1 MPLGAACSS
10 ASCGI
15 TRKYIGTK
23 LTVFIYGIPIV
34 IGYGLILFAVNAE
47 MLMIGRFLI
56 GTSAG
61 CYIFI
66 PVLYIGEIAST
77 EIRGLLLSTFFFMV
91 YCGVTFVFSLG
102 HYASLTSLHVISAS
116 LPLLYSTVFV
126 FLPESPP
133 MLVSKNRIDEAKDV
147 LVFLRGNTYNVEAEI
162 DDLKIRHQAT
172 AERKSFSKVFSVKST
187 RKALFLTVCLF
198 FFLQMSGI
206 TIIPFYSLMIFTE
219 AGFSNL
225 AEFLTIMIATMQAL
239 SSLFALATVDR
250 YGRRILLIGSTA
262 AMFVSLTGVATYFL
276 LKELKFDVSKFMLA
290 PFVLFCFYVVSFSIG
305 LAPVTYV
312 FLGEIFLQEAKVY
325 VAPISKFMN
334 FMFAFTV
341 AITFPL
347 LTGVIGFAT
356 TFYIYAFLNL
366 LGTFFAIFFVPE
378 TKGASLAE
386 IQSILGMDWR
396 L

>member
-1 MPLGAACSS
+1 MPLGGACSS
-10 ASCGI
+10 AFCGVM
-15 TRKYIGTK
+15 RKHIGTK
-23 LTVFIYGIPIV
+23 ITVFIYGIPMV
-34 IGYGLILFAVNAE
+34 VGYGLLLFAVNVE

-66 PVLYIGEIAST
+66 PVLYIGEIASK

-91 YCGVTFVFSLG
+91 YCGVTFVFSMG
-102 HYASLTSLHVISAS
+102 HYASLMSLHVISGA
-116 LPLLYSTVFV
+116 LPLLYSTVFI

-133 MLVSKNRIDEAKDV
+133 MLVSKNRIEEAKET
-147 LVFLRGNTYNVEAEI
+147 LMFLRGSTFNVEAEI

-172 AERKSFSKVFSVKST
+172 AERKSFLKVFSVKST
-187 RKALFLTVCLF
+187 RKALILIVCMF

-206 TIIPFYSLMIFTE
+206 TLIPFYSLMIFTE
-219 AGFSNL
+219 AGFQNH
-225 AEFLTIMIATMQAL
+225 AEFLTILVASMQAL

-250 YGRRILLIGSTA
+250 YGRRILLIGSTT

-276 LKELKFDVSKFMLA
+276 LKELKFDVTKFMLA
-290 PFVLFCFYVVSFSIG
+290 PFILFCLYVISFSIG

-312 FLGEIFLQEAKVY
+312 LLGEIFLQEAKVY
-325 VAPISKFMN
+325 VAPISKFLN

-347 LTGVIGFAT
+347 LTGVLGFGT
-356 TFYIYAFLNL
+356 TFYLYAFLNL